1 LDYAPS
7 EVIDGLKEFDTAT
20 VFNAVVESMGASQ
33 GGLELEGKGGMPQN
47 YTGPG
52 ITCYLPELGTAV
64 GYALTSEITTSDPDS
79 PAIPWDDYYEVMDR
93 TPATMVA
100 VMKDVDSQAG
110 RGATFGDGMA
120 AQHKA
125 LGVTGVIVDG
135 SIRDLMGIKD
145 VGMPV
150 WGTGLV
156 AGHGVLN
163 CVRVNTSVTVAGLR
177 INPGEL
183 LVADL
188 EGCVKIPAGH
198 DAAAVLDKAR
208 EIRER
213 EANLHAFLRAPGFTR
228 AKFSE
233 FLKTN

>member
-1 LDYAPS
+1 MKHAPAD
-7 EVIDGLKEFDTAT
+7 VLDGLKEFDTAT

-33 GGLELEGKGGMPQN
+33 GGGELEGRGGTPRN

-52 ITCYLPELGTAV
+52 LTCYLPEFGTVV
-64 GYALTSEITTSDPDS
+64 GYAITTEITTSDPDS
-79 PAIPWDDYYEVMDR
+79 PAIPWDDYYEVIEES
-93 TPATMVA
+93 PVPIIA

-135 SIRDLMGIKD
+135 SIRDLMGIKN

-163 CVRVNTSVTVAGLR
+163 CVRVNASITVAGLR

-188 EGCVKIPAGH
+188 EGCVKIPEGH
-198 DAAAVLDKAR
+198 DPAAVLEKAR

-213 EANLHAFLRAPGFTR
+213 EAKLHTLFRDPEFTR
-228 AKFSE
+228 AKLAE
-233 FLKTN
+233 FLKDS